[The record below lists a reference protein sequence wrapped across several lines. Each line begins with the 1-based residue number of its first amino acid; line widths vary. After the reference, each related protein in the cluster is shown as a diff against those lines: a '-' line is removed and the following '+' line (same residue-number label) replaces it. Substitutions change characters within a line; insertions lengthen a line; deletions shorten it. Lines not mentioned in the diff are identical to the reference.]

1 MDSITAVVILVIAL
15 IIRDMHKTSL
25 EYREPPKDESE
36 KVRRTGTIVH
46 VPTPPIGGSIY
57 DRPDHDE

>member
-1 MDSITAVVILVIAL
+1 MDSITAVVVLVIAL
-15 IIRDMHKTSL
+15 IIRDMHKTACQ
-25 EYREPPKDESE
+25 YKEPPRDESE

-46 VPTPPIGGSIY
+46 VPTPPTGGNIY